1 MEPPSYMRSVID
13 WNVIVQH
20 MTVPLPQHQ
29 IIMSLGRVVIKL
41 QAYLTSTLHEDK
53 LLLPSHLF
61 NPDALFP
68 KPTGKE
74 AM

>member
-1 MEPPSYMRSVID
+1 MGPPSYVRTIVD
-13 WNVIVQH
+13 WNVVMRH

-29 IIMSLGRVVIKL
+29 IMMSLGRVVIKL
-41 QAYLTSTLHEDK
+41 QVYLTSTLHEGK
-53 LLLPSHLF
+53 WLLPSHLF
-61 NPDALFP
+61 ILETRFP

>member
-1 MEPPSYMRSVID
+1 MGPQWYMRSIVD
-13 WNVIVQH
+13 WNVVMQH

-29 IIMSLGRVVIKL
+29 TMMSFGRVVIKL
-41 QAYLTSTLHEDK
+41 QAYLTSTLQEGK
-53 LLLPSHLF
+53 WLLPSHLF
-61 NPDALFP
+61 IPGTQFP